1 MRGGLEVTELTEV
14 DVSDPSAMR
23 VVRTERIRGSHVS
36 SRLTGRTARVVVWTR
51 PRAVAE
57 PALRSQLKGWL
68 PRRVARRPAGGQPRY
83 RPAARCRRVLRP
95 AAYSGTDL
103 LTVLTIDLSKG
114 LPAVDSDAI
123 MGGRAGGVR
132 VAAQPL
138 RGHAA
143 MDPRLRSGTAGL
155 PPERTTTIHKFSASD
170 PGRTAYAASGA
181 VPGFLLNQ
189 FAISEDR
196 GILRVAS
203 TDEPEWWNGSRDGES
218 QSFVTTL
225 EERGGR
231 LQRLGQVGGLGRG
244 ERVFAVRFIGDA
256 GYVVTFRQVDPLYVV
271 DLSTPSHP
279 RVAGELKVLGY
290 SAYLHP
296 VGRDL
301 LLGIGQDAT
310 ERGAQTGGQL
320 SLFDVSDPSRPRRL
334 HRHRLGGGSWSEAEH
349 DHHAFLWWAPRRL
362 AVMPVQNYPPNPFF
376 GAVGFRVARSSGIT
390 EVGRASHAP
399 RDYSAAIRRSLVVDG
414 RLITVSDFGI
424 AANSMDT
431 LAEQAW
437 LAFP

>member
-1 MRGGLEVTELTEV
+1 M
-14 DVSDPSAMR
+14 
-23 VVRTERIRGSHVS
+23 
-36 SRLTGRTARVVVWTR
+36 
-51 PRAVAE
+51 
-57 PALRSQLKGWL
+57 
-68 PRRVARRPAGGQPRY
+68 
-83 RPAARCRRVLRP
+83 
-95 AAYSGTDL
+95 
-103 LTVLTIDLSKG
+103 
-114 LPAVDSDAI
+114 DSDAI
-123 MGGRAGGVR
+123 MGGGQVVYASTRNLF
-132 VAAQPL
+132 VAT
-138 RGHAA
+138 
-143 MDPRLRSGTAGL
+143 PRWIATPGEAREL

-170 PGRTAYAASGA
+170 PGRTAYTASGA

-189 FAISEDR
+189 FAVSEDR

-203 TDEPEWWNGSRDGES
+203 TDEPEWWNGNRDGES

-231 LQRLGQVGGLGRG
+231 LVRLGQVGGLGRG

-271 DLSTPSHP
+271 DLSKPSHP

-296 VGRDL
+296 IGRNL

-310 ERGAQTGGQL
+310 ESGTQTGGQL

-334 HRHRLGGGSWSEAEH
+334 HRHRLGGGSWSEAEQ

-376 GAVGFRVARSSGIT
+376 GAVGFRVTRSSGIT

-399 RDYSAAIRRSLVVDG
+399 RDYSAAIRRSLVVEG
-414 RLITVSDFGI
+414 KLITVSDFGI